1 MAYENEVIVAQ
12 SMYEEERKSAKEIAQ
27 ALGVP
32 PATVYRWIKEKGWK
46 QSKVERLLN
55 KVEQLKNLREL
66 VDKQTQEL
74 LSSDNPDQAK
84 LNILRGYQRLLAE
97 FEKTVDIRGTILQ
110 GMDAFV
116 KFMRSEH
123 PEGVDTLLPYFQ
135 EFPTWV
141 RKNYPEIK

>member
-1 MAYENEVIVAQ
+1 MAYEEEKAVAQ
-12 SMYEEERKSAKEIAQ
+12 LMFEQDRKSAKDIATQ
-27 ALGVP
+27 IGVP
-32 PATVYRWIKEKGWK
+32 FQTVYRWIKDGKWK

-84 LNILRGYQRLLAE
+84 LNVLRGYQRLLAE
-97 FEKTVDIRGTILQ
+97 FEKTVDMRGTILQ